1 MKKIFIE
8 VHIRVD
14 ENEIIRRLIDVS
26 LIRTITEVPKYKT
39 VSIELTTDK
48 PREGLVVL
56 DSYDAIKY
64 ALTCQCAWQ
73 GDDADIDENNS
84 FVKVADTNDYYE
96 NKAKELEEE

>member
-26 LIRTITEVPKYKT
+26 LIRTITEDPKHRT
-39 VSIELTTDK
+39 VSIDLTTDK
-48 PREGLVVL
+48 PREGLEVL

-64 ALTCQCAWQ
+64 ALKESYDWDGD
-73 GDDADIDENNS
+73 GDDETEA
-84 FVKVADTNDYYE
+84 FVKIASTDAYYTNKKE
-96 NKAKELEEE
+96 ELEEE